1 MSDAYRQFIASKAK
15 RTEAVGL
22 NLAPE
27 CAALFPFQR
36 DIVAWALRQG
46 RAAIFAE
53 CGMGKTL
60 MQLEWAARIAE
71 NKGNVLILA
80 PLAVSHQTI
89 EEGRRFGIESRYS
102 RDGEV
107 AGPITVTNYE
117 MLHRFCADDFAGV
130 VLDESSILK
139 AYDGKTRNAIIST
152 FGRTPYRLACT
163 ATPAPNDFMELGNH
177 SEFLGQMSRTEMLSM
192 FFVHDGGET
201 QVWRL
206 KGHAQRAFWEWVSS
220 WGVAIQKPSDLGY
233 ADDGFVLPPLVQH
246 NHVIEADADVTQAA
260 GFLFAPDAMTLN
272 EQRAVKRASIRTRVE
287 KCAEL
292 AAAENR
298 PWVIWCELNDE
309 SSALADA
316 IPGAVEITGSMSMDE
331 KERRLDAFSDG
342 SARVLVTKP
351 SIAGFGLNWQHCD
364 RMAFVSISHSF
375 EMTYQAIRRCWRYGQ
390 KNTVHVHTI
399 RHQAE
404 GAIEQNLRR
413 KQDEADRMQR
423 ELSQF
428 GLTGIVGRK
437 RNDSTGERIAI
448 TLPEWLAA

>member
-1 MSDAYRQFIASKAK
+1 MTDAYRRFIDSKIKHA
-15 RTEAVGL
+15 EAAGINV
-22 NLAPE
+22 APKCE
-27 CAALFPFQR
+27 ALFPFQR
-36 DIVAWALRQG
+36 DIVGWALRMG

-60 MQLEWAARIAE
+60 MQLEWAQRISE

-80 PLAVSHQTI
+80 PLAVSQQTV
-89 EEGRRFGIESRYS
+89 EEGRRFGIEADYS

-117 MLHRFCADDFAGV
+117 MLHRFCPDDFAGI

-139 AYDGKTRNAIIST
+139 SYDGKTRNAIIGA

-177 SEFLGQMSRTEMLSM
+177 SEFLGSMSRTEMLSM

-206 KGHAQRAFWEWVSS
+206 KGHAQKAFWEWVSS

-233 ADDGFVLPPLVQH
+233 PDDGFALPPLVNH
-246 NHVIEADADVTQAA
+246 NHVIEGDAEEAQAA
-260 GFLFAPDAMTLN
+260 GFLFAPDAFTLN
-272 EQRAVKRASIRTRVE
+272 EQRAVKRASIKQRVA

-292 AAAENR
+292 ATAENR

-309 SSALADA
+309 SAALTAA
-316 IPGAVEITGSMSMDE
+316 IPGAVEITGSMSIDE
-331 KERRLDAFSDG
+331 KEKRLAAFSSG
-342 SARVLVTKP
+342 SARVLVTKS

-390 KNTVHVHTI
+390 KNPVHVHTI

-404 GAIEQNLRR
+404 AAIEQNLRR
-413 KQDEADRMQR
+413 KHDEADRMQR

-428 GLTGIVGRK
+428 GLSGIVGRK
-437 RNDSTGERIAI
+437 RNDSIGANVAI
-448 TLPEWLAA
+448 TVPEWLAA